1 VRRLSNNAPLKI
13 VILPTEEDVCG
24 LVVYCWGAFVTT
36 GMPVPE
42 EFGKVFGIC
51 GIDCAQRIRLRLILA
66 LRDGTGSELIG
77 CHTRR
82 SVAG

>member
-1 VRRLSNNAPLKI
+1 MFAVLLAIGVVLLS
-13 VILPTEEDVCG
+13 
-24 LVVYCWGAFVTT
+24 TT

-42 EFGKVFGIC
+42 DFAKVFGIC
-51 GIDCAQRIRLRLILA
+51 GIDCAQRIRLRLIFA
-66 LRDGTGSELIG
+66 LRAGTGGELIG